1 MEGDST
7 LDGVLAKMLDRV
19 LPHLGERQRRLV
31 CGALAGALGHGGV
44 TRVAE
49 LAGLSIPTVIRG
61 GSELDD
67 PPDPYGRT
75 RREGGGPKPL
85 VERQPGLLQ
94 ALDQLVDPD
103 TRGDPESPL
112 RWTTKST
119 RHLAEALGAQ
129 GFQVSDDTIGRLL
142 KQQGYRLQRTRKTL
156 EGAQHPDRDAQFGYL
171 NEQAREHL
179 AAGQP
184 VVSVDTKKKEL
195 VGNYAN
201 GGVEWRPSGE
211 PVEVDVHDFPDPK
224 VGKAIPYGIY
234 DLGANTGWVSVGT
247 DHDTAAFAVATLR
260 HWWERVGRVVYPDA
274 TRLLVT
280 ADAGGSNGYRLRRWK
295 TELARFAADT
305 GLAVTVC
312 HLPPGTSKWNRIEHR
327 LFSHIS
333 MNWRGRPLESH
344 EAVVE
349 LIGATTTRTGLTVRA
364 ELDPGASPK
373 GIKVADNE
381 LAAVPIHRHEFHGEW
396 NYTIASDLLSQP
408 P

>member
-1 MEGDST
+1 MEGDSA

-61 GSELDD
+61 ASELDD
-67 PPDPYGRT
+67 PPDPYYGRT

-85 VERQPGLLQ
+85 AERQPGLLG
-94 ALDQLVDPD
+94 ALDRLVDPD

-119 RHLAEALGAQ
+119 RHLAEALCAQ
-129 GFQVSDDTIGRLL
+129 GFQVSDDTVGRLL
-142 KQQGYRLQRTRKTL
+142 KQQDYRLQRTRKTL

-201 GGVEWRPSGE
+201 GGAEWQPTGA
-211 PVEVDVHDFPDPK
+211 PVEVDVHDFPDPTL
-224 VGKAIPYGIY
+224 GKAIPYGVY
-234 DLGANTGWVSVGT
+234 DLGPTLAGCRSGVITTPRRSRWRPC
-247 DHDTAAFAVATLR
+247 DT
-260 HWWERVGRVVYPDA
+260 
-274 TRLLVT
+274 
-280 ADAGGSNGYRLRRWK
+280 GGSGSAGRLSRRHPAAGHRRRWWQQW
-295 TELARFAADT
+295 
-305 GLAVTVC
+305 
-312 HLPPGTSKWNRIEHR
+312 LPA
-327 LFSHIS
+327 
-333 MNWRGRPLESH
+333 
-344 EAVVE
+344 AVVE
-349 LIGATTTRTGLTVRA
+349 DRAGQVRRRHRPCGHGLPLPAWHVEVEPGRTPAVQPH
-364 ELDPGASPK
+364 LD
-373 GIKVADNE
+373 E
-381 LAAVPIHRHEFHGEW
+381 LAWPAAGRP
-396 NYTIASDLLSQP
+396 
-408 P
+408 